1 MFREK
6 LGTARRRLL
15 VIVAALM
22 AVLLAWPAG
31 ALAAEND
38 TEDGYEYFITDSG
51 TVIKRPVSGTKP
63 KDHTRIP
70 APALP
75 SPTAPPRTA

>member
-6 LGTARRRLL
+6 MGTARRRLL

-38 TEDGYEYFITDSG
+38 TDDGYE
-51 TVIKRPVSGTKP
+51 
-63 KDHTRIP
+63 
-70 APALP
+70 
-75 SPTAPPRTA
+75 

>member
-22 AVLLAWPAG
+22 AVFWLGRPAHWRQKMTRKMAMNTLLQT
-31 ALAAEND
+31 AA
-38 TEDGYEYFITDSG
+38 
-51 TVIKRPVSGTKP
+51 R
-63 KDHTRIP
+63 
-70 APALP
+70 
-75 SPTAPPRTA
+75 